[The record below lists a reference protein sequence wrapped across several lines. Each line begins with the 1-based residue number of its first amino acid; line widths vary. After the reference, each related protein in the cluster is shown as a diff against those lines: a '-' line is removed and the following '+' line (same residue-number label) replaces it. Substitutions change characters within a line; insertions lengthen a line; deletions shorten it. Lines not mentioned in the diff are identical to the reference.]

1 MRLNLKG
8 EPHVVKIV
16 LYLRSSEI
24 RLKPDV

>member
-1 MRLNLKG
+1 MRLNLKA
-8 EPHVVKIV
+8 EAHVVKLV